1 MGAEP
6 RIVNPRE
13 LAGMTPALEK
23 SPGVIAGLGLP
34 EKPSPEIPEP
44 QTPELKQQQ
53 QDNGLNSLVLNTQS
67 PKPSEPSGPGGLA

>member
-6 RIVNPRE
+6 KVIDPQY

-23 SPGVIAGLGLP
+23 SPGVIAGLDLP
-34 EKPSPEIPEP
+34 KKAAPEIPEQ
-44 QTPELKQQQ
+44 QTPELKG
-53 QDNGLNSLVLNTQS
+53 QDNGLTDLVTGPQP